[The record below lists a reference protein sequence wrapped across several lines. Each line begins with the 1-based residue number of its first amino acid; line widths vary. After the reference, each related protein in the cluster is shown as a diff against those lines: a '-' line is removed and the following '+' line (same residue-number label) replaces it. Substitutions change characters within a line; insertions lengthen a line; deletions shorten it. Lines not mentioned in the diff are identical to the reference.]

1 MTVNMTMSMTMT
13 MTIPCGFV
21 DSNIQ
26 HISVATIVTLCVT
39 MSTCRENS
47 HTLFFSELF
56 WWNPAL
62 GLFRPTL
69 LIHKPIILRFIGILL
84 KIHAGCELCLRM
96 TLWWEIPNE
105 LHHPPSRPWKLTG
118 ISWCF
123 PLVETLCHVGVLGT
137 WGLLGSSQETWR
149 IHQGASFIIASTQS
163 TLGFS
168 GTNQGLG
175 LQGFSKSPR
184 LWCVPVFV
192 PAYLGMSCFCCAQLL
207 LQW

>member
-1 MTVNMTMSMTMT
+1 MLVYQRVFQQITTMTVNMTMSMTMT

-26 HISVATIVTLCVT
+26 HISIATIVTLCVT

-47 HTLFFSELF
+47 HTLLFSELF

-96 TLWWEIPNE
+96 TLWWRFRMSCIILQVGHWNSLESHGAFLRFKPC
-105 LHHPPSRPWKLTG
+105 PRRVY
-118 ISWCF
+118 
-123 PLVETLCHVGVLGT
+123 LVEV
-137 WGLLGSSQETWR
+137 Q
-149 IHQGASFIIASTQS
+149 
-163 TLGFS
+163 
-168 GTNQGLG
+168 
-175 LQGFSKSPR
+175 
-184 LWCVPVFV
+184 
-192 PAYLGMSCFCCAQLL
+192 
-207 LQW
+207 